1 MIDRYGKDA
10 QSIAKYQKLF
20 ENLLRIDVS
29 FWKLAQKKKSGC
41 SSRINRF
48 VLGICHYNLLV
59 INIFVTKAGK
69 SELLGLPSKN

>member
-29 FWKLAQKKKSGC
+29 FWKLA
-41 SSRINRF
+41 
-48 VLGICHYNLLV
+48 
-59 INIFVTKAGK
+59 
-69 SELLGLPSKN
+69 